1 MEMEKDF
8 SSGDD
13 NEYEDLEENQISNDD
28 EYEDLKK
35 NLVDF
40 EKIFSKYKNLEK
52 DLESVIEESSIQ
64 SELNNGEPLFE
75 IDRDALANAKKFAQQ
90 NVSNEDEDEFSE
102 TESGEEHGEEY
113 DEHDEVIS
121 ELQDN
126 ETLSPCVIID
136 IFEGKIQRCN
146 SKTNLRRLW
155 QMIVKFDYNTHKKL
169 NPKNLT
175 PKHFF
180 EFGKVLANSTILAKH
195 KLKAHKKS
203 LEAPASLEEYSATF
217 PLCLVQFYDGL
228 LTTLYETKKRKLD
241 RQKKYYKQQPKP
253 LNYEK
258 ITKQITFFVSIILNI
273 AFKGWKIWLPRTMA
287 SLCRKPKLLS
297 SLQEILNIVN
307 ITSHTL
313 RHERNLE
320 KIRAL
325 LANPTDRIHYN
336 ENIWNLGIIDNVDFK
351 KSTFGYENIFDA
363 TRGHSHANLRMLF
376 QFQMPESLNTLEL
389 QERAQN
395 QQPLLFGQN
404 SYSEQK
410 LNIFNSVFEKL
421 LAFDENTFTYQTN
434 FDGYDIRN
442 QIMKYY
448 KIGCDFPTPNIII
461 LDAGD
466 PPSND
471 LAVHKCLK
479 MYQNEIDSEY
489 INVVA
494 DKAIFRRSIS
504 YCKKNE
510 KTKMI
515 LGQWHTNKD
524 MMSTL
529 ITIFSGYE
537 IFNMAGILGVQ
548 FLDKLEKCVDFRAT
562 SRVLEL
568 IWVSVE
574 NNPQL
579 RAMLRTAPTVNL
591 TNPGHFF
598 AYDEALET
606 FGVKFVKQNITRI
619 TTDKEELKLRIR
631 ATQLEKDRTDMLLCD
646 YIGDNVKSSQQ
657 RNVQSRKNKVWEL
670 AHLLI
675 DVFESLDL
683 FNHPIFEFCKNLNQ
697 EEINQLVTVYDIVAE
712 IARMKKEK
720 KEEEREEK
728 RKEKE
733 NKRGKGRG
741 RGRGRDRGRG
751 RGKRRGR
758 GKDRGSGSEKE

>member
-1 MEMEKDF
+1 SF
-8 SSGDD
+8 SS
-13 NEYEDLEENQISNDD
+13 ISVPS
-28 EYEDLKK
+28 LFII
-35 NLVDF
+35 LV
-40 EKIFSKYKNLEK
+40 IF
-52 DLESVIEESSIQ
+52 
-64 SELNNGEPLFE
+64 
-75 IDRDALANAKKFAQQ
+75 AL
-90 NVSNEDEDEFSE
+90 
-102 TESGEEHGEEY
+102 
-113 DEHDEVIS
+113 
-121 ELQDN
+121 
-126 ETLSPCVIID
+126 
-136 IFEGKIQRCN
+136 
-146 SKTNLRRLW
+146 
-155 QMIVKFDYNTHKKL
+155 VKFDYNTHKKL

-180 EFGKVLANSTILAKH
+180 KFGEVLANSTILAKH
-195 KLKAHKKS
+195 ELKAHKKS
-203 LEAPASLEEYSATF
+203 LEAPASLEEYCATF

-351 KSTFGYENIFDA
+351 ESTFGYGNIFDA
-363 TRGHSHANLRMLF
+363 TRGHSHATLRMLF
-376 QFQMPESLNTLEL
+376 QFQMPESFNTLEL

-404 SYSEQK
+404 SYSEQT

-421 LAFDENTFTYQTN
+421 LAFDENTFTYQSN

-442 QIMKYY
+442 QIMTYY
-448 KIGCDFPTPNIII
+448 KIGCDFPPPNIII

-471 LAVHKCLK
+471 LAVHECLK

-494 DKAIFRRSIS
+494 DEAIFRRSIS

-568 IWVSVE
+568 IWVSVGIAINLYVKRKKETLNNILKENNIIKVWYLYFQWASYWRAHWFGIRWGVFDLQHESLKAFSPLFPIAGKSNYARSVTYHLYCVE

-579 RAMLRTAPTVNL
+579 CAMLRTAPSVNL

-619 TTDKEELKLRIR
+619 STDKEELKLRIR

-675 DVFESLDL
+675 DVFESLDP
-683 FNHPIFEFCKNLNQ
+683 FNHPIF
-697 EEINQLVTVYDIVAE
+697 
-712 IARMKKEK
+712 
-720 KEEEREEK
+720 
-728 RKEKE
+728 
-733 NKRGKGRG
+733 
-741 RGRGRDRGRG
+741 
-751 RGKRRGR
+751 
-758 GKDRGSGSEKE
+758 